1 MTLNSINNNQ
11 YTKDYE
17 AVQKKGW
24 RKRNPYSW

>member
-1 MTLNSINNNQ
+1 MTLNSINNDQ

-24 RKRNPYSW
+24 RKRNPFS